1 MCSGLNCDET
11 SRYLSK
17 CLFYRFRCRRHFLF
31 QNDLSCFIQN
41 TVERPAISQIHTD
54 RQLLLLENFVT
65 KYLHSANLLH
75 SRSPF
80 CALSTSFIG
89 SVSHPAGDRPSHPI
103 CLVGKLYMWQPG
115 FRRSSVRCGSDDS
128 GRVVGKPYLIGKGR
142 VARQPGA
149 IATTSHY

>member
-1 MCSGLNCDET
+1 MCPSLQGDET
-11 SRYLSK
+11 LRYLCK

-31 QNDLSCFIQN
+31 QNDFSCFIQN

-65 KYLHSANLLH
+65 KYLYSANLLH

-80 CALSTSFIG
+80 CALSTSIIG

-103 CLVGKLYMWQPG
+103 WTPPPVVFQLRRCHPVSWRCHAQSS
-115 FRRSSVRCGSDDS
+115 FRWRPESL
-128 GRVVGKPYLIGKGR
+128 P
-142 VARQPGA
+142 
-149 IATTSHY
+149 TSPTD